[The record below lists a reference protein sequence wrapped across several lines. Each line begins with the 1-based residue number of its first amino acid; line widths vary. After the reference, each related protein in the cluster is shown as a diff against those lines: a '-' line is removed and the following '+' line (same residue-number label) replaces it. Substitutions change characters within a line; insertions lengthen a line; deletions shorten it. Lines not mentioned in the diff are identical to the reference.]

1 MKKFLNSTLPESNQD
16 AFNKILSWLTRPDA
30 SQCVGKHGG
39 CSYRSPSG
47 DNACAIGV
55 LTPDRM
61 ARLIDRSKKDTD
73 INTVL
78 NSRPTAK
85 KWFEKCDERF
95 LTSMQ
100 TFHDTIMF
108 SRAYTN
114 SSRLDS
120 LKDIAITYEL
130 KIPKDITAFFS
141 K

>member
-1 MKKFLNSTLPESNQD
+1 MKKFLNSTPPESNQD

-61 ARLIDRSKKDTD
+61 ARLIDRSKEDTD

-78 NSRPTAK
+78 NSRPTVK

-95 LTSMQ
+95 LNSMQ
-100 TFHDTIMF
+100 RFHDIIMF

-130 KIPKDITAFFS
+130 KIPKDIVAFFS

>member
-1 MKKFLNSTLPESNQD
+1 MKKFLNSTPPESNQD

-30 SQCVGKHGG
+30 SQCNGKHGG

-61 ARLIDRSKKDTD
+61 ARLIDRSKEDTD

-78 NSRPTAK
+78 NSRPTVK

-95 LTSMQ
+95 LNSMQ
-100 TFHDTIMF
+100 RFHDIIMF

-130 KIPKDITAFFS
+130 KIPKDIAAFFS